1 MRKRTGKSGSSR
13 RRGRRTRLWLLVLLL
28 VPFCTTLCLRPEL
41 FPEPVRAFW
50 EMLFPSGERRG
61 ELEGP
66 YTVVYV
72 YDGDT
77 ISVRIGEEECRVRLI
92 GVDAP
97 ESAHRDE
104 SKNTEEG
111 KQAAQWLR
119 DRLNNSRVYLEFD
132 EQREDRFERLLAYVW
147 LSDGETLVEDE
158 MLRSGMAQ
166 ILPMEPNDRY
176 AARFEKLELEAKRSG
191 AGFWGTGFF
200 K

>member
-1 MRKRTGKSGSSR
+1 MSQQKGKGQKSR
-13 RRGRRTRLWLLVLLL
+13 RRGRTTLLRLLVLLL
-28 VPFCTTLCLRPEL
+28 VLLGAALSLRPEL
-41 FPEPVRAFW
+41 FPEPVQAFW
-50 EMLFPSGERRG
+50 QRLFPTAPQRG

-77 ISVRIGEEECRVRLI
+77 VCVRIGEEECRVRMI

-97 ESAHRDE
+97 ESVHWDE
-104 SKNTEEG
+104 SKNTPEG
-111 KQAAQWLR
+111 ETASRWLR
-119 DRLNNSRVYLEFD
+119 ERLSSRSVYLEFD
-132 EQREDRFERLLAYVW
+132 EQREDRYGRLLAYIW

-166 ILPMEPNDRY
+166 ALSMAPNDRY
-176 AARFEKLELEAKRSG
+176 TEQFEKLEREAKKAS

-200 K
+200 R